1 MLTVKECA
9 ARATVCE
16 SVVRAWVASG
26 LLSHYRVGASGK
38 GGKILVEEAD
48 LAALLASLKVAAAPP
63 PVAKPPEAAAA
74 RAAPLRHLKL

>member
-16 SVVRAWVASG
+16 SVVRSWVAGG
-26 LLSHYRVGASGK
+26 LLSHYRMGAKGN

-48 LAALLASLKVAAAPP
+48 LAALLASLKVAATPAPAAGSRP
-63 PVAKPPEAAAA
+63 PAVP
-74 RAAPLRHLKL
+74 RAVPLRHLKL